1 MYCLCIAAR
10 KGGVG
15 KTTAA
20 WNIGVSLAYE
30 FGKRVLLVDCDT
42 QQSLTNRFWANR
54 PDDDEI
60 YGLGD
65 VLLGQCTMN
74 DAIVEFN
81 PSPKLCLLP
90 STVELDRAHAAL
102 QTSRN
107 LTALKDALAT
117 VEDDFDVAVM
127 DTMPTTSTLLL
138 NAMNAAD
145 GIVAVV
151 KSKDAES
158 LESMRHIRQVAEQLQ
173 MDATWLGAVV
183 NMDVT
188 QHTIAKGLFEQEL
201 EETVAETRVPVLDTR
216 IHQASAIEEASL
228 LHKSV
233 HAFRRSNPK
242 AKRASE
248 EINSLVLELVDKA
261 YL

>member
-1 MYCLCIAAR
+1 MYILCIAAR

-15 KTTAA
+15 KTTLA
-20 WNIGVSLAYE
+20 WNVGVSLAYE
-30 FGKRVLLVDCDT
+30 FGRRVLLVDCDT

-54 PDDDEI
+54 PVDDEI

-65 VLLGQCTMN
+65 VLLGQCSVK
-74 DAIVEFN
+74 DATVEFCDN
-81 PSPKLCLLP
+81 PKLCLLP
-90 STVELDRAHAAL
+90 STVELDRAHSTL
-102 QTSRN
+102 QDTRN
-107 LTALKDALAT
+107 LTALKGALAA
-117 VEDDFDVAVM
+117 VEDDYDVVVL

-138 NAMNAAD
+138 NAMTAAD

-158 LESMRHIRQVAEQLQ
+158 LESMRHIRQAAEQLR
-173 MDATWLGAVV
+173 MDAAWLGAAV

-188 QHTIAKGLFEQEL
+188 QRTVAKTIFEARLAETV
-201 EETVAETRVPVLDTR
+201 EETQVPVLESR
-216 IHQASAIEEASL
+216 IHQAAAIEEASL

-233 HAFRRSNPK
+233 HAFRRANPK

-248 EINSLVLELVDKA
+248 EINALVMELVDKA
-261 YL
+261 GI

>member
-1 MYCLCIAAR
+1 MYTLCIAAR

-15 KTTAA
+15 KTTLA

-42 QQSLTNRFWANR
+42 QQSLTNRFWASR
-54 PDDDEI
+54 PADDEI

-65 VLLGQCTMN
+65 ALLGQCPAE
-74 DAIVEFN
+74 DAVVEF
-81 PSPKLCLLP
+81 SAGPKLALLP

-102 QTSRN
+102 QGN
-107 LTALKDALAT
+107 HDLTALKKVLAS
-117 VEDDFDVAVM
+117 VEDDYDVAVI

-138 NAMNAAD
+138 NAMGAAD

-158 LESMRHIRQVAEQLQ
+158 LESMRHIRQVADQLR
-173 MDATWLGAVV
+173 MDAAWLGAVV
-183 NMDVT
+183 NMDIT
-188 QHTIAKGLFEQEL
+188 QR
-201 EETVAETRVPVLDTR
+201 TVAKTIFEEKLGEVVSETHVPVLESR

-233 HAFRRSNPK
+233 YAFRRGNPK

-248 EINSLVLELVDKA
+248 EIDALVLELIDKA
-261 YL
+261 YI

>member
-1 MYCLCIAAR
+1 MYILCIAAR

-15 KTTAA
+15 KTTVA

-30 FGKRVLLVDCDT
+30 FGRRVLLVDCDT
-42 QQSLTNRFWANR
+42 QQSLTNRFWGDR
-54 PDDDEI
+54 PADDEI

-65 VLLGQCTMN
+65 VLQGQCSVE
-74 DAIVEFN
+74 DAVVEFSGN
-81 PSPKLCLLP
+81 PKLCLLP
-90 STVELDRAHAAL
+90 STVELDRAHSVL
-102 QTSRN
+102 QAERN
-107 LTALKDALAT
+107 LTAIRDALAA
-117 VEDDFDVAVM
+117 VEDDFDVVVL

-138 NAMNAAD
+138 NAMAAAD

-151 KSKDAES
+151 KSRDAES
-158 LESMRHIRQVAEQLQ
+158 LESMRHIRRVAEQLR
-173 MDATWLGAVV
+173 MDAAWLGAVV
-183 NMDVT
+183 NMDIS
-188 QHTIAKGLFEQEL
+188 QKTIAKTIFEGQLAETV
-201 EETVAETRVPVLDTR
+201 EETQVPVLDAR

-248 EINSLVLELVDKA
+248 EINALVLELVDKA
-261 YL
+261 GI

>member
-1 MYCLCIAAR
+1 MYTLCIAAR

-15 KTTAA
+15 KTTLS
-20 WNIGVSLAYE
+20 WNVGVSLAYE
-30 FGKRVLLVDCDT
+30 FGRRVLLVDCDT

-65 VLLGQCTMN
+65 VLLGQCSVK
-74 DAIVEFN
+74 DAIVEF
-81 PSPKLCLLP
+81 SGDPKLCLLP
-90 STVELDRAHAAL
+90 STVELDRAHSAL
-102 QTSRN
+102 QTSHN
-107 LTALKDALAT
+107 LTAVRDALAA
-117 VEDDFDVAVM
+117 VDDEFDVVVL

-138 NAMNAAD
+138 NAMTAAD

-151 KSKDAES
+151 KSRDAES
-158 LESMRHIRQVAEQLQ
+158 LESMRHIRRVAEQLR
-173 MDATWLGAVV
+173 MDAAWLGAVV
-183 NMDVT
+183 NMDIS
-188 QHTIAKGLFEQEL
+188 QKTIAKTIFEGKL
-201 EETVAETRVPVLDTR
+201 AETVEETRVPVLDAR

-248 EINSLVLELVDKA
+248 EINALVLELVDKA
-261 YL
+261 GI